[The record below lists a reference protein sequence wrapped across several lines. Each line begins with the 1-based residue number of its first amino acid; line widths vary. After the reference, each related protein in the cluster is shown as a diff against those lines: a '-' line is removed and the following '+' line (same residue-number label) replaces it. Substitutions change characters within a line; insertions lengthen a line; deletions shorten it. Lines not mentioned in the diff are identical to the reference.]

1 MKYVLREISIMR
13 QLSSIKNNVFTTKLY
28 DIIIADND
36 NVLKAKNIYL
46 IMDYAQ
52 NDMNF
57 MMDNPPKDKN

>member
-1 MKYVLREISIMR
+1 MR
-13 QLSSIKNNVFTTKLY
+13 QLSSIKNNGFTTKLY